1 MATEKKPVNVGQS
14 RKHLDQIITLKNE
27 DICSLSSVFLLKNKT
42 KQKQTNKKT
51 QTLHTSHDFTAL
63 LFDMSSKEEV
73 SPTNFK

>member
-14 RKHLDQIITLKNE
+14 RKHLDQVITLKNE
-27 DICSLSSVFLLKNKT
+27 DICSLSSVFLLKKT
-42 KQKQTNKKT
+42 NKQT
-51 QTLHTSHDFTAL
+51 QPLHTSHDFIAL